1 MEKGKIKNTITRSFE
16 LQDYIINGTELSGF
30 WADLLS
36 KEELVVEVNYKPIGK
51 KNFSLEEVEDF
62 VKQVCRKCDSL
73 EAQLPENIKCEATF
87 KNFKNRIYKTG
98 DSDFTLK
105 PQMEDI
111 NLTDKGLEELK
122 TVYRF
127 YVDYYV

>member
-16 LQDYIINGTELSGF
+16 LQDYKINGTELSGF

-36 KEELVVEVNYKPIGK
+36 KEELVVEVNYRPAGK
-51 KNFSLEEVEDF
+51 KTFSLEEVEDL

-73 EAQLPENIKCEATF
+73 KAQLPENINCETTF
-87 KNFKNRIYKTG
+87 KNYKNMNYKTG
-98 DSDFTLK
+98 DSDFVSEPKL
-105 PQMEDI
+105 EDI
-111 NLTDKGLEELK
+111 NLADKELEELQ
-122 TVYRF
+122 VAYRF